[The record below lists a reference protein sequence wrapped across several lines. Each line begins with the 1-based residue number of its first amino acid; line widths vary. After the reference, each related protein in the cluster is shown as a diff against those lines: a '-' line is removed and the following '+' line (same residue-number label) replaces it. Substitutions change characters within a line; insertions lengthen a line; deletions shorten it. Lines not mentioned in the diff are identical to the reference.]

1 MWVVS
6 LLHRHQTKFQTNFRK
21 KRCAANQQRLVL
33 KKHLNVFNAM
43 MQNDGPIN
51 VNVTWI
57 VTVSMKVSQEALQR
71 IFNNAS
77 HRLSLKKKKKSFSAY
92 ISTVIV
98 QTHLWSCCSTSC
110 INTCFCFFSKAN
122 RGLRFECADLYLCEY
137 VNLLK
142 RQNTPIHSGGHV
154 LMKNS
159 YVISEKTELNSHR
172 QYSLIT
178 QVWLTVNDSPETL
191 KLCSYL
197 IMF

>member
-1 MWVVS
+1 MMDQLMWMWLGLSPFPWRWARKLCKES
-6 LLHRHQTKFQTNFRK
+6 LIMLHI
-21 KRCAANQQRLVL
+21 
-33 KKHLNVFNAM
+33 
-43 MQNDGPIN
+43 GSP
-51 VNVTWI
+51 W
-57 VTVSMKVSQEALQR
+57 
-71 IFNNAS
+71 
-77 HRLSLKKKKKSFSAY
+77 KKKKKSFSAY

-110 INTCFCFFSKAN
+110 INTCFFFFSKAN

-159 YVISEKTELNSHR
+159 YVISEKTELNLHR

-197 IMF
+197 IMFWLFESVFL